1 MSSIF
6 WKIKTFELLNTA
18 ELYKILKL
26 RTNVFVV
33 EQNCAYPELDNKD
46 QAAVHLWAEQDG
58 EILAYCRIFPPGS
71 NYTESSIGRV
81 VTAPNRRKQNLGRHL
96 MLLAI
101 ESIETH
107 YHTSKIRI
115 SAQDYLL
122 DFYKTFGFE
131 DTGKKYLEDGIPHTE
146 MLRS

>member
-26 RTNVFVV
+26 RTDVFVV

-46 QAAVHLWAEQDG
+46 QTAMHLWAEQDG
-58 EILAYCRIFPPGS
+58 EILAYCRIFPPGI
-71 NYTESSIGRV
+71 NYHESAIGRV
-81 VTAPNRRKQNLGRHL
+81 VTAPNRRKQELGRHL
-96 MLLAI
+96 MLLAVQA
-101 ESIETH
+101 IETH
-107 YHTSKIRI
+107 YHTSEIRI

-122 DFYKTFGFE
+122 DFYESFGFK